1 LRTHTLPIVF
11 LGLFL
16 VAVSDLPGEQETP
29 QQKFFEWTRLQFDK
43 EVYRGRRLELMDLV
57 GKSGGGI
64 VLVPSRHGR
73 SNGETFRQLDDYLYF
88 TGLELPDS
96 VLTIDAD
103 QKKTILFAPHR
114 DSRFE
119 NPSRRNDFPG
129 RPLGEDPALAPIS
142 GIKDI
147 RPLDTLD
154 DFVTKAV
161 VDKRAFRVNPDRPG
175 PIPRYETDFI
185 YDWNPTQQLA
195 FHLQQNHPGIQI
207 RNAYQEVARLRMIK
221 SPEEIEAVRR
231 ACAVT
236 AGAIR
241 EAAKMIRDGVDER
254 SLEAD
259 LEAAFKRGGGQRVAF
274 ASIIK
279 SGPNSLWPWRI
290 LAAHYDRRNRR
301 MHDGEL
307 VIFDVGTELDY
318 YVSDVGRTFPVSGKF
333 TEEQKRVLEMVTS
346 VVEAIIDA
354 VKPGVTLGDLAAI
367 AQTKIPPG
375 ERKYMQT
382 GSYYGHHIGL
392 STGDPALMD
401 APLAPGM
408 IFTVEPW
415 YYNHDKEIAVFT
427 EEVVVVT
434 EGGAEVLTKMLPRSP
449 EALEKM
455 VGHDEDS

>member
-29 QQKFFEWTRLQFDK
+29 QQKFFEWTKLQFDK
-43 EVYRGRRLELMDLV
+43 EVYRGRRLELMELV
-57 GKSGGGI
+57 GQSGGGI
-64 VLVPSRHGR
+64 VLVPSRHAR
-73 SNGETFRQLDDYLYF
+73 SDGETFRQLDDFLYF
-88 TGLELPDS
+88 TGLELPNS
-96 VLTIDAD
+96 VLTIDVD
-103 QKKTILFAPHR
+103 RKKTMLFAPHG

-129 RPLGEDPALAPIS
+129 RPLSEDPALAPNS

-154 DFVTKAV
+154 DFVAKAV
-161 VDKRAFRVNPDRPG
+161 ADKRAFRVNANRPG

-185 YDWNPTQQLA
+185 YDWNPTQQLV
-195 FHLQQNHPGIQI
+195 FHLQQNHPRIQI

-236 AGAIR
+236 TDAIR
-241 EAAKMIRDGVDER
+241 EAAKAIRDGVDER

-290 LAAHYDRRNRR
+290 LAAHYDRRNRS

-318 YVSDVGRTFPVSGKF
+318 YVSDVGRTFPVSGEYTK
-333 TEEQKRVLEMVTS
+333 EQKRILDMEVS
-346 VVEAIIDA
+346 VVEAIINA
-354 VKPGVTLGDLAAI
+354 VEPGVTLRELTAI
-367 AQTKIPPG
+367 AQTKIPPE

-401 APLAPGM
+401 APLEPGM

-415 YYNHDKEIAVFT
+415 YYNHDKGIAVFT

-434 EGGAEVLTKMLPRSP
+434 DGGADVLTKMLPRSP

-455 VGHDEDS
+455 VGAK